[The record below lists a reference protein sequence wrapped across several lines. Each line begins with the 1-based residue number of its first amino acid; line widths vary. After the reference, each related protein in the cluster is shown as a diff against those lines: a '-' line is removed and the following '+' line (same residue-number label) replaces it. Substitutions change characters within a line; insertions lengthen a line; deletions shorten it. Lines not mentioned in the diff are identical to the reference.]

1 MPKVVVLP
9 GDGVGPE
16 VVSCALQVLNKLA
29 PDLEYSEFAFGL
41 AGTTKP
47 LGSESFEW
55 CSPFVELLQTSVCT

>member
-16 VVSCALQVLNKLA
+16 VVSCALEVLAKVA

-41 AGTTKP
+41 AGTERYGKP
-47 LGSESFEW
+47 LGDEVFEFIKQGQ
-55 CSPFVELLQTSVCT
+55 SHF